1 MELKQIKTF
10 ITIVEWGSFSEAA
23 NQLYLSQPTVSLHIK
38 QLENELGIEL
48 IGRTTK
54 SHELT
59 PHGEKFY
66 EYAKSIMQM
75 AYNIE
80 NTFSQK
86 NNHKFTIGASS
97 IAASYILPQ
106 LISAFSRKYPDNE
119 ITLFQSDT
127 IKVIND
133 IALGSLNLGIVGSQS
148 MNNNLKFER
157 IFQDKL
163 VIATAYN
170 DHFLALQASN
180 PSIQELLRHPF
191 ISREDG
197 SGTLKE
203 SAMLL
208 REMKIDPLKLDKV
221 LEVNNN
227 EAIKQF
233 IKLGTGISIISELAV
248 INEVKNKE
256 ILTFPI
262 DHKLSNRDFYLVHRK
277 NSHLTDASRH
287 FVEFVRKI
295 DLNNLNFD
303 ISIDEEDEDDE
314 DEPLNKD
321 KTKKKKTKNS
331 SKSRDF
337 HRMVKPKRI
346 HRKINN

>member
-1 MELKQIKTF
+1 M
-10 ITIVEWGSFSEAA
+10 
-23 NQLYLSQPTVSLHIK
+23 
-38 QLENELGIEL
+38 
-48 IGRTTK
+48 
-54 SHELT
+54 
-59 PHGEKFY
+59 
-66 EYAKSIMQM
+66 
-75 AYNIE
+75 
-80 NTFSQK
+80 
-86 NNHKFTIGASS
+86 
-97 IAASYILPQ
+97 
-106 LISAFSRKYPDNE
+106 
-119 ITLFQSDT
+119 TLFQSDT

-303 ISIDEEDEDDE
+303 IPIDEEDEDDE
-314 DEPLNKD
+314 DESLNKD

-331 SKSRDF
+331 SKRRDF
-337 HRMVKPKRI
+337 HRMVKPTRI
-346 HRKINN
+346 HRKIND

>member
-106 LISAFSRKYPDNE
+106 LIS
-119 ITLFQSDT
+119 
-127 IKVIND
+127 
-133 IALGSLNLGIVGSQS
+133 
-148 MNNNLKFER
+148 
-157 IFQDKL
+157 
-163 VIATAYN
+163 
-170 DHFLALQASN
+170 
-180 PSIQELLRHPF
+180 PF
-191 ISREDG
+191 PQVS
-197 SGTLKE
+197 
-203 SAMLL
+203 
-208 REMKIDPLKLDKV
+208 
-221 LEVNNN
+221 
-227 EAIKQF
+227 
-233 IKLGTGISIISELAV
+233 
-248 INEVKNKE
+248 
-256 ILTFPI
+256 
-262 DHKLSNRDFYLVHRK
+262 
-277 NSHLTDASRH
+277 
-287 FVEFVRKI
+287 
-295 DLNNLNFD
+295 
-303 ISIDEEDEDDE
+303 
-314 DEPLNKD
+314 
-321 KTKKKKTKNS
+321 
-331 SKSRDF
+331 
-337 HRMVKPKRI
+337 
-346 HRKINN
+346 